1 MGKNVNGKPNGCVTS
16 SSECVIWNGPDIPFL
31 NLCTGDTIS
40 TVVAGIADK
49 VCNLIT
55 ITSVGSYDFA
65 CIDTEGCSPKSFIE
79 LFQLTLDTVCGL
91 AHPAPGT
98 TSTTVGS
105 TTGCPD
111 CEMAIAACF
120 QLNGNTT
127 MQLKE
132 YIAAI
137 GVKVCAQQVQIQ
149 TQALSLVKMQQDM
162 AEMKANIDQLLQG

>member
-1 MGKNVNGKPNGCVTS
+1 
-16 SSECVIWNGPDIPFL
+16 
-31 NLCTGDTIS
+31 
-40 TVVAGIADK
+40 
-49 VCNLIT
+49 
-55 ITSVGSYDFA
+55 
-65 CIDTEGCSPKSFIE
+65 
-79 LFQLTLDTVCGL
+79 
-91 AHPAPGT
+91 
-98 TSTTVGS
+98 
-105 TTGCPD
+105 
-111 CEMAIAACF
+111 MAIAACF